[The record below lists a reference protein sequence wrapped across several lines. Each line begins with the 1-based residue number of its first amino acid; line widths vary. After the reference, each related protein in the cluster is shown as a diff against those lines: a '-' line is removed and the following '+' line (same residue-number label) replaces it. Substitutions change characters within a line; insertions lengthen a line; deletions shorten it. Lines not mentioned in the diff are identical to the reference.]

1 MKQLIDFLMITF
13 MILLTTGWF
22 LIPEYF
28 NYVIWTCITI
38 DMLGLL
44 FAKLDN
50 IHKASIVIL
59 TIFNLCALHYEWL
72 RYGYLI
78 IGTLSVLGFIL
89 LRGFI
94 DEVKEADKIKSE
106 EIVPIEKVKE
116 VVKDTASKLGV
127 RNMELSQEPNE
138 TLIEKF
144 VKFNNKIIISEYET
158 PNKLVHYHIELADDE
173 EETKKNFIELINQ
186 SLEWIHL
193 RQKNEKKSG
202 PLDFIVTLCQP
213 FDFDKLNKLWEEPK
227 EEVKESK

>member
-78 IGTLSVLGFIL
+78 IGTLSVLGYIL

-94 DEVKEADKIKSE
+94 DEVKEADKMKPEDI
-106 EIVPIEKVKE
+106 IPIETVKE
-116 VVKDTASKLGV
+116 AVKDTASKLGV

-158 PNKLVHYHIELADDE
+158 SNKLVHYHIEL
-173 EETKKNFIELINQ
+173 LIILLA
-186 SLEWIHL
+186 STLPL
-193 RQKNEKKSG
+193 S
-202 PLDFIVTLCQP
+202 LDFIVTLCQP

>member
-1 MKQLIDFLMITF
+1 MKQVIDFLMITF

-28 NYVIWTCITI
+28 NYIIWTCVAI
-38 DMLGLL
+38 DMLGML
-44 FAKLDN
+44 FFKFDN
-50 IHKASIVIL
+50 LHKISVVVL

-78 IGTLSVLGFIL
+78 IGTFALVGYIL
-89 LRGFI
+89 LRGYV
-94 DEVKEADKIKSE
+94 DEIKTTDKMKPEDI
-106 EIVPIEKVKE
+106 IPIEKVKE
-116 VVKDTASKLGV
+116 AVKDTASNLSV
-127 RNMELSQEPNE
+127 RNLELCQEPNE

-158 PNKLVHYHIELADDE
+158 SNKLIHYHIELADEE
-173 EETKKNFIELINQ
+173 EETKKNFIQLINQ

-202 PLDFIVTLCQP
+202 PLDFVVTLCQP
-213 FDFDKLNKLWEEPK
+213 FNFDKLNKLWEEPK